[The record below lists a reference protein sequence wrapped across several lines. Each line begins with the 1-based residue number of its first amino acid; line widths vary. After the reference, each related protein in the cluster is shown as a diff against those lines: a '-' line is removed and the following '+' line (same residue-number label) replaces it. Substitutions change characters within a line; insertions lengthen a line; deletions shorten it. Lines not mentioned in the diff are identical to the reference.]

1 VTKPGIR
8 LQSVAQ
14 LWGWPAC
21 ARMAVLE
28 RSSSVILAGCHAAVE
43 PVPALYSNIIRA
55 PLTLAGC
62 DLIEAFVGR
71 CYTGVTA
78 YLVAGIDAVGLRT
91 RRRGNSHEKNA
102 GDFAGLHFEAA
113 GLQSR
118 VSFCLLMLRFMS
130 RRFAGALAS
139 PRMQRNQAQQ
149 AQHVKE

>member
-1 VTKPGIR
+1 
-8 LQSVAQ
+8 
-14 LWGWPAC
+14 
-21 ARMAVLE
+21 MAVLE

-130 RRFAGALAS
+130 RRFAGGS
-139 PRMQRNQAQQ
+139 CQPSEMQRNQAQQ
-149 AQHVKE
+149 AQHVNE